1 MPEEALIEFERDAI
15 FFVQRKSLVCG
26 REVLACI
33 CLLSVIS
40 TSSVFSNGRG
50 KVKNSETGNT
60 TCHSRLLFVSV
71 LFLYISC

>member
-15 FFVQRKSLVCG
+15 FFVQRKFSLWAGSVG
-26 REVLACI
+26 LYL
-33 CLLSVIS
+33 LLSVIS
-40 TSSVFSNGRG
+40 TSSLFSNGRG